1 MSIFLEFLVSVIVDS
16 KWKKKIPKESYFQK
30 KKNFKGYKM
39 NFQKGEKNCKVN
51 FKFKLQVYQAQW
63 KQDNLC

>member
-1 MSIFLEFLVSVIVDS
+1 MEKKNS
-16 KWKKKIPKESYFQK
+16 KRKLFPKE
-30 KKNFKGYKM
+30 KNFKGNKM